1 MFKKISI
8 LCLACIMVVLV
19 GCSSTPK
26 EGSGSDLS
34 KMTLEDMMA
43 KVYEGIP
50 EDKLPNLADIPVT
63 KDMAAGFLGTDAL
76 DFKEALASEPMMS
89 SIAHSVVLVRMN
101 DGADITKAKTEIKEK
116 VDPRKWICVEVDPN
130 NVIVDSKDN
139 VIILIMSNE
148 VNKEIHDNFK
158 KL

>member
-1 MFKKISI
+1 MFKKVSI
-8 LCLACIMVVLV
+8 LCLALMMVVLV
-19 GCSSTPK
+19 GCSSNSK
-26 EGSGSDLS
+26 ESNGSDLS
-34 KMTLEDMMA
+34 KLSLEDMMT
-43 KVYEGIP
+43 KVYEGIA
-50 EDKLPNLADIPVT
+50 EDKLPNLSNIPVT
-63 KDMAAGFLGTDAL
+63 KDVATGFLGTDTL

-101 DGADITKAKTEIKEK
+101 DGADIEKAKTEIKEK

-148 VNKEIHDNFK
+148 VHKEIHDNFK
-158 KL
+158 KI